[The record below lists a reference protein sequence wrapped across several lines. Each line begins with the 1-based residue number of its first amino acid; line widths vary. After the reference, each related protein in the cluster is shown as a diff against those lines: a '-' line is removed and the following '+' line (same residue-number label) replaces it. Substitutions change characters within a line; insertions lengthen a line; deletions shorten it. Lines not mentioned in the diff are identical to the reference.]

1 MNGQTNSFK
10 GVRAVVIDEIH
21 AFAGDDRGW
30 HLLAVLERV
39 SCNVALMLL
48 KKALVAGPV
57 DGTLVRS
64 WRRTTRHDYKLAT
77 LPEQSL

>member
-57 DGTLVRS
+57 NGTKNYEGNPFWNLGGQPNS
-64 WRRTTRHDYKLAT
+64 
-77 LPEQSL
+77 